1 MGSLR
6 SGSQVAVVVA
16 IPIAVPVSVSI
27 TFVVAASVLAL
38 ISHGVTLEV
47 GIGMDRADVVLIMI
61 VVILTNALAVMFLF
75 TRILGLIAC
84 LRELRT
90 NILIFRAAP
99 APLHFGG
106 DERSRRGGTH
116 RSGGQ
121 PRHGPRSAPVL
132 ISEPSLSL
140 AENQSSVSEYGRGI
154 TIEGQDSAPLDN
166 SCELAG

>member
-16 IPIAVPVSVSI
+16 IPIAVPVS
-27 TFVVAASVLAL
+27 FVAAASVLAF
-38 ISHGVTLEV
+38 ISHWVTLEIV

-75 TRILGLIAC
+75 TRILGLIARF
-84 LRELRT
+84 RELRT